1 MPRPALALLL
11 AGLLALTACIRRT
24 PDLERV
30 IPSPSGAAAARFS
43 GYQAK
48 GSGEA
53 VLTLTFFAKLAS
65 VSPQLRFGQ
74 VKALNAGWLDD
85 HTFAI
90 AYDLLEPRK
99 VTSPIY
105 PSGERDSGVDI
116 VLCDASRLDCGPLTK
131 RFAAGRSFSLARF
144 PG

>member
-1 MPRPALALLL
+1 VPRPTLALVL
-11 AGLLALTACIRRT
+11 AGLLTLTACIKRT
-24 PDLERV
+24 PDLEHA
-30 IPSPSGAAAARFS
+30 IPSPSGAVTARLA

-65 VSPQLRFGQ
+65 VSPQIRFGR

-90 AYDLLEPRK
+90 AYELLEPRK
-99 VTSPIY
+99 ITSPIY

-116 VLCDASRLDCGPLTK
+116 VLCDASRLDCGPLTRK
-131 RFAAGRSFSLARF
+131 FAAERSVSLARF
-144 PG
+144 PD